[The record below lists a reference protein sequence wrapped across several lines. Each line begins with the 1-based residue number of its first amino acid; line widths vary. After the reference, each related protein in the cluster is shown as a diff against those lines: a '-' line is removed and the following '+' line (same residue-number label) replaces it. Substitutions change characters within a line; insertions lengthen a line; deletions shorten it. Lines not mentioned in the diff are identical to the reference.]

1 VRQTERERERERLV
15 RDNHG
20 VNIRALLTTARS
32 NNEASPSTIGH
43 GLELKISSASL
54 SFSCEAR
61 RRPSDE
67 YQPEVSYDSL
77 SK

>member
-1 VRQTERERERERLV
+1 M
-15 RDNHG
+15 
-20 VNIRALLTTARS
+20 VNIRTLLMTAGS

-43 GLELKISSASL
+43 GSELKITSASR
-54 SFSCEAR
+54 SFSCGAR